1 MRKFRSLT
9 RLLIFY
15 TLSLLIMLTL
25 YYVMMFS
32 LLKTNNQQY
41 SQTVY
46 EALHYEI
53 SKNTTLTD
61 VEMLALLDK
70 PFFEGVSYQIILML
84 PSGQSY
90 VHRYTRPGEKRFTTV
105 VFPKLAKSVA
115 PNNSYQ
121 LTNNTLT
128 GVIKL
133 RGGHQIYIVLRH
145 KPMDINWLTYQY
157 WLPLLL
163 ALILFTVMLVYT
175 LKRRLDWSQLL
186 NYIENMATTSKDIY
200 TLPPFAQAPPLKS
213 SYA

>member
-70 PFFEGVSYQIILML
+70 PFLKAS
-84 PSGQSY
+84 
-90 VHRYTRPGEKRFTTV
+90 
-105 VFPKLAKSVA
+105 A
-115 PNNSYQ
+115 
-121 LTNNTLT
+121 
-128 GVIKL
+128 IKL
-133 RGGHQIYIVLRH
+133 
-145 KPMDINWLTYQY
+145 
-157 WLPLLL
+157 
-163 ALILFTVMLVYT
+163 
-175 LKRRLDWSQLL
+175 S
-186 NYIENMATTSKDIY
+186 
-200 TLPPFAQAPPLKS
+200 
-213 SYA
+213 